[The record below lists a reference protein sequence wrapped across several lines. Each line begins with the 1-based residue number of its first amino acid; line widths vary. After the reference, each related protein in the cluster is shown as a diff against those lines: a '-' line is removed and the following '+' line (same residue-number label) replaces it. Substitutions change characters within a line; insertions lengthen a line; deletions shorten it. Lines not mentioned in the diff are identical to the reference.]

1 MSVTVFYGRDE
12 SFTDVT
18 DLFKKSGSSVIPKT
32 DHARASLF
40 GIDPLPGVLK
50 VVRLQWPDGR
60 TEEYGDHLEVGLD
73 GTVSGDEGGSAEA
86 ELQAIHR
93 TLRLKH
99 GSLTEEYPEQL
110 MSVRFIGPRRAST
123 RGVLEIGGNV
133 GRNSCTIASVLGKE
147 NAGKLVVVEP
157 CLTFVE
163 QLKRNRDINGLSFN
177 VEPVAI
183 SCVPL
188 MHRSWDTRPIGPSGV
203 PDAGWTRV
211 DTVCWADLQAKWVE
225 KGVVFDTL
233 VVDCEGALYYILK
246 EEPTMLE
253 GIELVLIEN
262 DFVNPEHKA
271 AVDAEFERHGLA
283 CVYRQAGGWGPC
295 QDRFY
300 EAWARPISS

>member
-1 MSVTVFYGRDE
+1 MSITVFYGRGE

-18 DLFKKSGSSVIPKT
+18 ETLINSGSSVIPKT
-32 DHARASLF
+32 DQARARLF
-40 GIDPLPGVLK
+40 GIDPLPGVMK
-50 VVRLQWPDGR
+50 VVRVQWPDGR
-60 TEEYGDHLEVGLD
+60 TEEYGDDLEVGLD
-73 GTVSGDEGGSAEA
+73 GTVSGGSAQKAEA

-93 TLRLKH
+93 ALRLVH
-99 GSLTEEYPEQL
+99 GSMTEEYPEQL

-133 GRNSCTIASVLGKE
+133 GRNSCAIASVLGNE

-163 QLKRNRDINGLSFN
+163 QLKQNRDINGLSFN
-177 VEPVAI
+177 MEPVAI
-183 SCVPL
+183 SRVPL
-188 MHRSWDTRPIGPSGV
+188 MHRSWETRPIGPSGV

-211 DTVCWADLQAKWVE
+211 DTVCWEDLRAKWAD

-246 EEPTMLE
+246 EDPTMLE
-253 GIELVLIEN
+253 DIELVLIEN
-262 DFVNPEHKA
+262 DFVNADHKA
-271 AVDAEFERHGLA
+271 AVDAEFERHGLT

-300 EAWARPISS
+300 EAWARAISS